1 MACRPETSLL
11 LLEALKRGSVIIRT
25 GARDVA
31 FTVGRTEGSF
41 SSPVLRS
48 LRVSR
53 GVQWPLNDTKTARV
67 NARRPRASIK
77 SEEYVVPRRTTY
89 REDSANK
96 KALRSFLFVSAP
108 FLRALC
114 LHRTILAFEGIR
126 DSAGNRKGIS
136 LRRLPDNHHR
146 RHRRADELPTC
157 YWNMWLLLI

>member
-1 MACRPETSLL
+1 MS
-11 LLEALKRGSVIIRT
+11 T
-25 GARDVA
+25 GNVAAPPKDPKTGQRNYSNGRAGHVA
-31 FTVGRTEGSF
+31 FTLGHTEESL

-48 LRVSR
+48 SR
-53 GVQWPLNDTKTARV
+53 PRSSVILNDTKTTRV
-67 NARRPRASIK
+67 NASRPRASIK

-114 LHRTILAFEGIR
+114 LHRTILAFKGIR

-146 RHRRADELPTC
+146 RHRRADELPT
-157 YWNMWLLLI
+157 